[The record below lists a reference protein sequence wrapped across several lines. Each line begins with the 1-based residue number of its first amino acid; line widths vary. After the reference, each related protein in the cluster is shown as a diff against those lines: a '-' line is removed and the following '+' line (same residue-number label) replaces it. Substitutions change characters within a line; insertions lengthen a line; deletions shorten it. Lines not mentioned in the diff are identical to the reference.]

1 MRHLK
6 QGSVWILTPAMLAFT
21 LFLISSMAP
30 VASAAGGEESAPK
43 GQVLFEQYKCNL
55 CHSVSTA
62 DIEAKAKSEKMRGP
76 DLVGVVADKGA
87 EWTTKF
93 IKREVKLDDQEHKK
107 DYTGSDDDL
116 KSIVDWLG
124 QQKKADSK

>member
-6 QGSVWILTPAMLAFT
+6 QGSVWVLTPAMLVFT

-30 VASAAGGEESAPK
+30 IASAAGDEATPK
-43 GQVLFEQYKCNL
+43 GQVLFEQNRCNM

-62 DIEAKAKSEKMRGP
+62 GIEAKAKSEKMRGP
-76 DLVGVVADKGA
+76 DLVGVVAEKGA

-93 IKREVKLDDQEHKK
+93 IKHEVKLDGNTHKK
-107 DYTGSDDDL
+107 AYKGSDEDL
-116 KSIVDWLG
+116 KTIVDWLG
-124 QQKKADSK
+124 QQQKPSS